1 MATSTDPTVPLPT
14 TTDNDDD
21 DDDDVTSLAPGPPGP
36 PAPTPNAST
45 TSASVTATATSSSPL
60 SSLTG
65 IPTPNSTDA
74 SVSSGPDRGPAATSG
89 NSGLSAGASAGIGV
103 GAAVGIILLLLAG
116 WFFVRRRRSGLLRR
130 LSKISA
136 VSGGTTHDLEKS
148 GMGMSPEIIEHGAL
162 GPAEMEAGNASER
175 RPSELASPVVPVE
188 AAGDRRFAA
197 ELPGSEVPPAGVRKG
212 SKERLFLD
220 SPIDEEEGRFE
231 KDLRPID
238 EKKPPL

>member
-21 DDDDVTSLAPGPPGP
+21 DDDDVTSFAPGPPGP
-36 PAPTPNAST
+36 PGPTPNAST
-45 TSASVTATATSSSPL
+45 TPASASATATSSSPL

-65 IPTPNSTDA
+65 VPTPNSTDA
-74 SVSSGPDRGPAATSG
+74 PISSGPAATSG
-89 NSGLSAGASAGIGV
+89 NGGLSAGASAGIGV

-116 WFFVRRRRSGLLRR
+116 WFLVRRRRSGLLRR

-162 GPAEMEAGNASER
+162 GPAEMEAGNASQR

-188 AAGDRRFAA
+188 AAGTRSFAA
-197 ELPGSEVPPAGVRKG
+197 ELPGSEVPPSGVRKG

>member
-21 DDDDVTSLAPGPPGP
+21 DDDDVTSFAPGPPGP
-36 PAPTPNAST
+36 PGPTPNAST
-45 TSASVTATATSSSPL
+45 TPASASATATSSSPL

-65 IPTPNSTDA
+65 VPTPNSTDA
-74 SVSSGPDRGPAATSG
+74 PISSGPAATSG
-89 NSGLSAGASAGIGV
+89 NGGLSAGASAGIGV

-116 WFFVRRRRSGLLRR
+116 WFLVRRRRSGLLRR

-162 GPAEMEAGNASER
+162 GPAEMEAGNASQR

-188 AAGDRRFAA
+188 AAGTRSFAA

>member
-14 TTDNDDD
+14 TADNDDD

-36 PAPTPNAST
+36 PGPTPNVST
-45 TSASVTATATSSSPL
+45 TSASATATSSSPL

-65 IPTPNSTDA
+65 VPTPNSTDA
-74 SVSSGPDRGPAATSG
+74 SVSSSPAATSG

-116 WFFVRRRRSGLLRR
+116 WFLVRRRRSGLLRR

-162 GPAEMEAGNASER
+162 GPAEMEAGNASQR

-188 AAGDRRFAA
+188 AAGDPSFAA
-197 ELPGSEVPPAGVRKG
+197 ELPGSEVPPTGVRKG

-220 SPIDEEEGRFE
+220 SPIDEEEGQFE

>member
-1 MATSTDPTVPLPT
+1 
-14 TTDNDDD
+14 
-21 DDDDVTSLAPGPPGP
+21 
-36 PAPTPNAST
+36 
-45 TSASVTATATSSSPL
+45 
-60 SSLTG
+60 
-65 IPTPNSTDA
+65 
-74 SVSSGPDRGPAATSG
+74 
-89 NSGLSAGASAGIGV
+89 V

-116 WFFVRRRRSGLLRR
+116 WFLVRRRRSGLLRR

-148 GMGMSPEIIEHGAL
+148 GIGMSPEIIEHGAL
-162 GPAEMEAGNASER
+162 GPAEMEAGNASQR

-188 AAGDRRFAA
+188 AAGTRSFAA

>member
-36 PAPTPNAST
+36 PGPTPNAST
-45 TSASVTATATSSSPL
+45 TPASASASATATSSSPL
-60 SSLTG
+60 SSLMG
-65 IPTPNSTDA
+65 VPTPNSTDA
-74 SVSSGPDRGPAATSG
+74 PISSGPAATSG
-89 NSGLSAGASAGIGV
+89 NGGLSAGASAGIGV

-116 WFFVRRRRSGLLRR
+116 WFLVRRRRSGLLRR

-136 VSGGTTHDLEKS
+136 VSSGTTHDLEKS

>member
-36 PAPTPNAST
+36 PAPTLNAST
-45 TSASVTATATSSSPL
+45 TSASATATSSSPL

-65 IPTPNSTDA
+65 VPTPNSTDA
-74 SVSSGPDRGPAATSG
+74 PISSGPAATSG
-89 NSGLSAGASAGIGV
+89 NGGLSAGASAGIGV

-116 WFFVRRRRSGLLRR
+116 WFLVRRRRSGLLRR

-162 GPAEMEAGNASER
+162 GPAEMEAGNASQR

-188 AAGDRRFAA
+188 AAGTRSFAA
-197 ELPGSEVPPAGVRKG
+197 ELPGSEVPPSGVRKG

>member
-36 PAPTPNAST
+36 PGPTPNAST
-45 TSASVTATATSSSPL
+45 TPASASATATSSSPL

-65 IPTPNSTDA
+65 VPTPNSTDA
-74 SVSSGPDRGPAATSG
+74 PISSGPAATSG
-89 NSGLSAGASAGIGV
+89 NGGLSAGASAGIGV

-116 WFFVRRRRSGLLRR
+116 WFLVRRRRSGLLRR

-162 GPAEMEAGNASER
+162 GPAEMEAGNASQR

-188 AAGDRRFAA
+188 AAGTRSFAA
-197 ELPGSEVPPAGVRKG
+197 ELPGSEVPPSGVRKG

>member
-45 TSASVTATATSSSPL
+45 TSASATSSSSPL
-60 SSLTG
+60 SSLTDV
-65 IPTPNSTDA
+65 PTPTSTDA
-74 SVSSGPDRGPAATSG
+74 SVFSSPAATSG
-89 NSGLSAGASAGIGV
+89 NGGLSAGASAGIGV
-103 GAAVGIILLLLAG
+103 AAAVGIILLLLAG
-116 WFFVRRRRSGLLRR
+116 WFLVRRRRSGLLRR

-136 VSGGTTHDLEKS
+136 VSSGTTHDLEKS

-197 ELPGSEVPPAGVRKG
+197 ELPGSEVPPTGVRKG

>member
-36 PAPTPNAST
+36 PGPTPNVST
-45 TSASVTATATSSSPL
+45 TSASATATSSSSPL

-65 IPTPNSTDA
+65 VPTPNSTDA
-74 SVSSGPDRGPAATSG
+74 SVSSSPAATSG

-175 RPSELASPVVPVE
+175 RPSELASPIVPVE

-197 ELPGSEVPPAGVRKG
+197 ELPGSEVPPASVRKG